1 MAVGLSIRQ
10 PWVELIL
17 LGRKTIEVRTWTT
30 NHRGKLWLHAGKV
43 IDVPACNAHAV
54 SWEGLNRG
62 ELVGI
67 CELKD
72 CVEFDECTWETLRPR
87 HLNFGPFTAPR
98 FAWMLA
104 HVRRVPATPLRG
116 ALRLMRLPDR
126 FSTEGR
132 EERRD

>member
-30 NHRGKLWLHAGKV
+30 NHRGMLWLHAGKA
-43 IDVPACNAHAV
+43 IDVSACKAHGV
-54 SWEGLNRG
+54 SCERLNRG

-67 CELKD
+67 CELND
-72 CVEFDECTWETLRPR
+72 CVEFDESTWETLRPR
-87 HLNFGPFTAPR
+87 HLNFGPFTARR
-98 FAWMLA
+98 FGWMLA

-116 ALRLMRLPDR
+116 ALGLMRLPDQ
-126 FSTEGR
+126 FSTEG